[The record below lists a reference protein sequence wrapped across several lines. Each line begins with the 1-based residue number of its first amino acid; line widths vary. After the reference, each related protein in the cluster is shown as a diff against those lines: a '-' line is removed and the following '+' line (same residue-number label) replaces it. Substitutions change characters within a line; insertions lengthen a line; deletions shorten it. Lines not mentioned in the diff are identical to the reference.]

1 VLDSGVGEV
10 DLPRCPGW
18 IYLNSSGSGYYRTVW
33 SEEQLRGLLEAGL
46 PLTLAEKLTLVED
59 LRALRATGAE
69 VKAVLLR
76 LSNEVEPVVATTAF
90 AALRV
95 VP

>member
-1 VLDSGVGEV
+1 
-10 DLPRCPGW
+10 
-18 IYLNSSGSGYYRTVW
+18 
-33 SEEQLRGLLEAGL
+33 
-46 PLTLAEKLTLVED
+46 LTLAEKLTLVED